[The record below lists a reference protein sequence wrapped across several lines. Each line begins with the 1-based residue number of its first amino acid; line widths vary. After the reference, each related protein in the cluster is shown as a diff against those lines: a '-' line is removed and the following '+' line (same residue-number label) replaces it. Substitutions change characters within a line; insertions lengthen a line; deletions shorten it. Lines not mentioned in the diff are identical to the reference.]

1 MLLVEKIS
9 GLIAPPQLPEM
20 PKRALWRGA
29 ETPAAT
35 RGVLVRL
42 ISMGLAHPWRL
53 GMAVLASGAAVFFQL
68 KIPQLVGNA
77 VDTAVGLLDV
87 SNTGGE
93 DAARQ
98 ALLVAGGLVLGAG
111 ALRGMFTM
119 VHNYQGEAIGQLIGY
134 RLRLAFYT
142 KLQALSFSFH
152 DRVHTGELITRG
164 MLDIEGVRPFI
175 DQGVLKVL
183 VLILLLV
190 FGAARLLSIDVTL
203 GLLALSFVPFVAWRA
218 VVTRLTLRRSWLA
231 LQERL
236 GELTR
241 LMEENLGGIRVV
253 RAFMAQDHEMAL
265 FDKTS
270 EAAQRLAEIRVR
282 LRFGAT
288 SMMSYAFFFAMG
300 LVLWR
305 GGLASLEGRITVGR
319 LTEFL
324 AFMAVLQV
332 PVRQM
337 GMMVNAVARAQ
348 MSGARVFEVLDME
361 PAVQD
366 KPGARDLV
374 TSDMA
379 LRFEN
384 VSFAYPGADGR
395 PGGTALSDISFA
407 AKRGQTVG
415 IVGPPGSGKSTI
427 VNLIPRYYDVTSG
440 RITIDGQD
448 IRDVTLE
455 SLRRTVGVVQ
465 QDTFLFTAAIENNV
479 AYGDPWADRHRI
491 SGATGAAQV
500 HRYIDQLPHG
510 YGAIVGERGVSLSGG
525 QRQRLS
531 IARSV
536 MLPAQIMVF
545 DDSTAA
551 IDTATEHQIRES
563 MREMAQR
570 RVTVIVAHR
579 LSSLMHADEILFL
592 ENGSIVERG
601 NHQDLMAQGGRYADL
616 YRLQNAGAEA
626 MDAGD
631 AQRDAAV
638 GART

>member
-1 MLLVEKIS
+1 MSLVAKIS
-9 GLIAPPQLPEM
+9 GLMTRPPLPDM
-20 PKRALWRGA
+20 PKRPLWRGA
-29 ETPAAT
+29 TTSAPTKGVLIRLARMALVYRWRLSMAVAAT
-35 RGVLVRL
+35 
-42 ISMGLAHPWRL
+42 I
-53 GMAVLASGAAVFFQL
+53 AAAFFQL

-77 VDTAVGLLDV
+77 VDTAVGLLGTAA
-87 SNTGGE
+87 TGD
-93 DAARQ
+93 DAAAQQ

-111 ALRGMFTM
+111 AARGLFTM
-119 VHNYQGEAIGQLIGY
+119 VHNYQGEAVGQLLGY
-134 RLRLAFYT
+134 RLRLAYYT
-142 KLQALSFSFH
+142 KLQALSYSFH

-164 MLDIEGVRPFI
+164 MLDVEGVRPFI

-183 VLILLLV
+183 VLVLLLV
-190 FGAARLLSIDVTL
+190 FGAARLLSIDVVL

-218 VVTRLTLRRSWLA
+218 VVTRMTLRRSWLA

-236 GELTR
+236 SELTR
-241 LMEENLGGIRVV
+241 VMEENLDGIRVV
-253 RAFMAQDHEMAL
+253 RSFMAQDHEMAI

-270 EAAQRLAEIRVR
+270 AAAQRLAEIRVR

-288 SMMSYAFFFAMG
+288 SLMSYAFFVAMG

-305 GGLASLEGRITVGR
+305 GGLASLEGRLTVGR

-332 PVRQM
+332 PVRQV

-348 MSGARVFEVLDME
+348 MSAARLFEVLDMT
-361 PAVQD
+361 PAVRD
-366 KPGARDLV
+366 KPGAPDLAV
-374 TSDMA
+374 SA
-379 LRFEN
+379 GELRFED
-384 VSFAYPGADGR
+384 VSFAYPDADGR
-395 PGGTALSDISFA
+395 PGVTALSGISFA
-407 AKRGQTVG
+407 ARRGQTVG

-427 VNLIPRYYDVTSG
+427 VNLIPRYYDVTGG

-448 IRDVTLE
+448 IRDVTLA
-455 SLRRTVGVVQ
+455 SLRSVVGVVQ

-531 IARSV
+531 IARSI
-536 MLPAQIMVF
+536 MLPAQVMVF

-551 IDTATEHQIRES
+551 IDTATEHQIREAL
-563 MREMAQR
+563 RDTALD
-570 RVTVIVAHR
+570 RVTIIVAHR

-592 ENGSIVERG
+592 ENGRIVERG
-601 NHQDLMAQGGRYADL
+601 DHASLMARGGRYADL
-616 YRLQNAGAEA
+616 YRLQNAGAEDMELVPLSA
-626 MDAGD
+626 AG
-631 AQRDAAV
+631 A
-638 GART
+638 GGRT

>member
-9 GLIAPPQLPEM
+9 GLIAPPKLPDV

-29 ETPAAT
+29 ETTADT

-42 ISMGLAHPWRL
+42 LHMARAYPWRL
-53 GMAVLASGAAVFFQL
+53 GMAVAASVAAAFFQL

-77 VDTAVGLLDV
+77 VDTAVGLLDGVGGV
-87 SNTGGE
+87 S
-93 DAARQ
+93 DDSARQ
-98 ALLVAGGLVLGAG
+98 ALLVAGGLVLAAG
-111 ALRGMFTM
+111 ALRGLFTM

-134 RLRLAFYT
+134 RLRLAYYS
-142 KLQALSFSFH
+142 KLQQLSHSFH

-190 FGAARLLSIDVTL
+190 FGAARLLSIDVVL

-241 LMEENLGGIRVV
+241 VMEENLGGIRVV
-253 RAFMAQDHEMAL
+253 RAFMAQDHEMAI
-265 FDKTS
+265 FDQTS
-270 EAAQRLAEIRVR
+270 DMAKRLAEIRVR
-282 LRFGAT
+282 LRFSAT
-288 SMMSYAFFFAMG
+288 SMMSYAFFVAMG

-348 MSGARVFEVLDME
+348 MSGARVFEVLDMV
-361 PAVQD
+361 PAVRD
-366 KPGARDLV
+366 RPGAKDLMV
-374 TSDMA
+374 SA
-379 LRFEN
+379 GELRFEN
-384 VSFAYPGADGR
+384 VGFAYPGLDGE
-395 PGGTALSDISFA
+395 PGTAALVDVSFTA
-407 AKRGQTVG
+407 RQGQTVG

-427 VNLIPRYYDVTSG
+427 VNLIPRYYDVTDG

-448 IRDVTLE
+448 IRDVTLA
-455 SLRRTVGVVQ
+455 SLRSAVGIVQ

-479 AYGDPWADRHRI
+479 AYGDPWAEE
-491 SGATGAAQV
+491 
-500 HRYIDQLPHG
+500 RY
-510 YGAIVGERGVSLSGG
+510 
-525 QRQRLS
+525 
-531 IARSV
+531 
-536 MLPAQIMVF
+536 
-545 DDSTAA
+545 
-551 IDTATEHQIRES
+551 REP
-563 MREMAQR
+563 
-570 RVTVIVAHR
+570 
-579 LSSLMHADEILFL
+579 D
-592 ENGSIVERG
+592 
-601 NHQDLMAQGGRYADL
+601 
-616 YRLQNAGAEA
+616 
-626 MDAGD
+626 
-631 AQRDAAV
+631 
-638 GART
+638 